1 MIRQTKKLFLGLFSL
16 ATVFVI
22 AGCGQNQA
30 SDQNANN
37 AQQSQQAQQAQKD
50 PNNLAGEWES
60 VYELD
65 SLQKAFF
72 PRGMN
77 SYTYAKFLEAFKD
90 FKMKLSVDGTN
101 ATLSYQYDSKK
112 FAKAFYE
119 ISKDKKTMTEDA
131 FVSRYI
137 NGQTEFVQNFKKYKA
152 SMDTSTGTYS
162 YEATGTI
169 DEKAKTVTF
178 DEGLIILDSFPLTTA
193 DKDHRFEPATYN
205 YEVKDGIL
213 TIYADM
219 KTKDNLP
226 VHFELTFKR
235 VPSAEKK

>member
-1 MIRQTKKLFLGLFSL
+1 MIRQTKKLFLGLLSL
-16 ATVFVI
+16 FAVFVI
-22 AGCGQNQA
+22 AGCGQNQP
-30 SDQNANN
+30 SDSNANN
-37 AQQSQQAQQAQKD
+37 AQKSQQEQKD

-65 SLQKAFF
+65 SLQKAFI
-72 PRGMN
+72 PRGMK
-77 SYTYAKFLEAFKD
+77 SFTYAKFLEAFKD
-90 FKMKLSVDGTN
+90 FKMKLSVDGTT
-101 ATLSYQYDSKK
+101 AKLSYQYDSKK

-119 ISKDKKTMTEDA
+119 ISRDKKTMKEDE

-137 NGQTEFVQNFKKYKA
+137 NGQVDFAKNFKKYKA

-162 YEATGTI
+162 YEATGTV

-178 DEGLIILDSFPLTTA
+178 DEGLMILDSFPLTTA
-193 DKDHRFEPATYN
+193 DKDHRFDSVTYN

-226 VHFELTFKR
+226 VHFELNFKR
-235 VPSAEKK
+235 VPAAEKK

>member
-16 ATVFVI
+16 VTVFVI

-37 AQQSQQAQQAQKD
+37 AQQAQAQQEQKD
-50 PNNLAGEWES
+50 PNNIAGEWES
-60 VYELD
+60 VYELE
-65 SLQKAFF
+65 SIQKAFSPF
-72 PRGMN
+72 KMN
-77 SYTYAKFLEAFKD
+77 SYTLKKFIETFKD

-101 ATLSYQYDSKK
+101 AKLSYQYDSKK
-112 FAKAFYE
+112 FAKAYYA
-119 ISKDKKTMTEDA
+119 ISKDKEKMTEEA
-131 FVSRYI
+131 FISRYV
-137 NGQTEFVQNFKKYKA
+137 NGLEDFVKNFKKYKVA
-152 SMDTSTGTYS
+152 IDTSTGTLS

-178 DEGLIILDSFPLTTA
+178 DEGLIILNSFPLTTA
-193 DKDHRFEPATYN
+193 TSDHWYDSATYN

>member
-1 MIRQTKKLFLGLFSL
+1 MIRQTKKLFLGLLSL
-16 ATVFVI
+16 VAVFVI

-37 AQQSQQAQQAQKD
+37 AQQAQQEQKD
-50 PNNLAGEWES
+50 SNNIAGEWES
-60 VYELD
+60 VFELE
-65 SLQKAFF
+65 SIQTAFSPF
-72 PRGMN
+72 DMN
-77 SYTYAKFLEAFKD
+77 SYTFKKFIEAFKD

-112 FAKAFYE
+112 FAKAYYD
-119 ISKDKKTMTEDA
+119 ISKDKKKMTEDA

-152 SMDTSTGTYS
+152 LIDTSTGTYS
-162 YEATGTI
+162 YEATGTV
-169 DEKAKTVTF
+169 DESAKTVTF
-178 DEGLIILDSFPLTTA
+178 DEGLMILDSFPLTTA
-193 DKDHRFEPATYN
+193 GKDHRFDSVTYN

>member
-1 MIRQTKKLFLGLFSL
+1 
-16 ATVFVI
+16 
-22 AGCGQNQA
+22 
-30 SDQNANN
+30 
-37 AQQSQQAQQAQKD
+37 
-50 PNNLAGEWES
+50 
-60 VYELD
+60 
-65 SLQKAFF
+65 
-72 PRGMN
+72 MN
-77 SYTYAKFLEAFKD
+77 SYTFKKFIEAFKD

-112 FAKAFYE
+112 FAKAYYD
-119 ISKDKKTMTEDA
+119 ISKDKKKMTEDA

-178 DEGLIILDSFPLTTA
+178 DEGLMILDSFPLTTA
-193 DKDHRFEPATYN
+193 GKDHRFDPVTYN

-226 VHFELTFKR
+226 IHFELNFKR

>member
-1 MIRQTKKLFLGLFSL
+1 MIRQTKKLFLGLLSL
-16 ATVFVI
+16 VAVFVI
-22 AGCGQNQA
+22 AGCGQNQP
-30 SDQNANN
+30 SDSNANN
-37 AQQSQQAQQAQKD
+37 AQKSQQEQKD

-65 SLQKAFF
+65 SLQKAFI
-72 PRGMN
+72 PRGMK
-77 SYTYAKFLEAFKD
+77 SFTYAKFLEAFKD

-101 ATLSYQYDSKK
+101 AKLSYQYDSKK
-112 FAKAFYE
+112 FAKAFYA
-119 ISKDKKTMTEDA
+119 ISRDKKTMKEDE

-137 NGQTEFVQNFKKYKA
+137 NGQVDFAKNFKKYKA

-162 YEATGTI
+162 YEATGTV

-178 DEGLIILDSFPLTTA
+178 DEGIIILDSFPLTTA
-193 DKDHRFEPATYN
+193 DKDHRFDSVTYN

-226 VHFELTFKR
+226 VHFELNFKR

>member
-1 MIRQTKKLFLGLFSL
+1 MIRQTKKLFLGLLSL
-16 ATVFVI
+16 VAVFVI

-30 SDQNANN
+30 SDSNANN
-37 AQQSQQAQQAQKD
+37 AQKSQQEQKD

-65 SLQKAFF
+65 SLQKAFI
-72 PRGMN
+72 PRGMK
-77 SYTYAKFLEAFKD
+77 SFTYAKFLEAFKD

-101 ATLSYQYDSKK
+101 AKLSYQYDSKK
-112 FAKAFYE
+112 FAKAFYA
-119 ISKDKKTMTEDA
+119 ISRDKKTMKEDE

-137 NGQTEFVQNFKKYKA
+137 NGQVDFAKNFKKYKA

-162 YEATGTI
+162 YEATGTV
-169 DEKAKTVTF
+169 DEKTKTVTF
-178 DEGLIILDSFPLTTA
+178 DEGLMILDSFPLTTA
-193 DKDHRFEPATYN
+193 DKDHRFDSVTYN

-226 VHFELTFKR
+226 VHFELNFKR

>member
-1 MIRQTKKLFLGLFSL
+1 MIRQTKKLFLGLLSL
-16 ATVFVI
+16 VAVFVI
-22 AGCGQNQA
+22 AGCGQNQP
-30 SDQNANN
+30 SDSNANN
-37 AQQSQQAQQAQKD
+37 AQKSQQEQKD

-65 SLQKAFF
+65 SLQKAFI
-72 PRGMN
+72 PRGMK
-77 SYTYAKFLEAFKD
+77 SFTYAKFLEAFKD

-101 ATLSYQYDSKK
+101 AKLSYQYDSKK
-112 FAKAFYE
+112 FAKAFYA
-119 ISKDKKTMTEDA
+119 ISRDKKTMKEDE

-137 NGQTEFVQNFKKYKA
+137 NGQVDFAKNFKKYKA

-162 YEATGTI
+162 YEATGTV

-178 DEGLIILDSFPLTTA
+178 DEGLMILDSFPLTTA
-193 DKDHRFEPATYN
+193 DKDHRFDSVTYN

-226 VHFELTFKR
+226 VHFELNFKR

>member
-16 ATVFVI
+16 GAVFVI

-37 AQQSQQAQQAQKD
+37 AQQAQQEQKD
-50 PNNLAGEWES
+50 SNNIAGEWES
-60 VYELD
+60 VYELE
-65 SLQKAFF
+65 SIQKAFSPF
-72 PRGMN
+72 KMN
-77 SYTYAKFLEAFKD
+77 SYTLKKFIETFKD

-101 ATLSYQYDSKK
+101 AKLSYQYDSKK
-112 FAKAFYE
+112 FAKAYYD
-119 ISKDKKTMTEDA
+119 ISKDKKKMTEDA

-162 YEATGTI
+162 YEATGTV
-169 DEKAKTVTF
+169 DESAKTVTF

-193 DKDHRFEPATYN
+193 GKDHRFDPATYN

>member
-1 MIRQTKKLFLGLFSL
+1 MIRQTKKLFLGLLSL
-16 ATVFVI
+16 VAVFVI

-30 SDQNANN
+30 SDSNANN
-37 AQQSQQAQQAQKD
+37 AQKSQQEQKD

-65 SLQKAFF
+65 SLQKAFI
-72 PRGMN
+72 PRGMK
-77 SYTYAKFLEAFKD
+77 SCTYAKFLEAFKD

-101 ATLSYQYDSKK
+101 AKLSYQYDSKK
-112 FAKAFYE
+112 FAKAFYA
-119 ISKDKKTMTEDA
+119 ISRDKKTMKEDE

-137 NGQTEFVQNFKKYKA
+137 NGQVDFAKNFKKYKA

-162 YEATGTI
+162 YEATGTV

-178 DEGLIILDSFPLTTA
+178 DEGLMILDSFPLTTA
-193 DKDHRFEPATYN
+193 DKDHRFDSVTYN

-226 VHFELTFKR
+226 VHFELNFKR

>member
-1 MIRQTKKLFLGLFSL
+1 MIRQTKKLFLGMLSL
-16 ATVFVI
+16 VAVFVI
-22 AGCGQNQA
+22 AGCGQNQP
-30 SDQNANN
+30 SDSNANN
-37 AQQSQQAQQAQKD
+37 AQKSQQEQKD

-65 SLQKAFF
+65 SLQKAFI
-72 PRGMN
+72 PRGMK
-77 SYTYAKFLEAFKD
+77 SYTFAKFIEAFKD
-90 FKMKLSVDGTN
+90 FKMKLSVDGST
-101 ATLSYQYDSKK
+101 AKLSYQYDSKK

-119 ISKDKKTMTEDA
+119 ISRDKKEMTEDA

-137 NGQTEFVQNFKKYKA
+137 NGQVDFAKNFKKYKA

-162 YEATGTI
+162 YEATGTV

-178 DEGLIILDSFPLTTA
+178 DEGLMILDSFPLTTA
-193 DKDHRFEPATYN
+193 DKDHRFDSVTYN

-226 VHFELTFKR
+226 VHFELNFKR

>member
-1 MIRQTKKLFLGLFSL
+1 MIRQTNKLFLGLLSL
-16 ATVFVI
+16 VAVFVI

-37 AQQSQQAQQAQKD
+37 AQQAQAQQEQKD
-50 PNNLAGEWES
+50 PNNIAGEWES
-60 VYELD
+60 VYELE
-65 SLQKAFF
+65 SIQKAFSPF
-72 PRGMN
+72 KMN
-77 SYTYAKFLEAFKD
+77 SYTLKKFIESFKD

-101 ATLSYQYDSKK
+101 AKLSYQYDSKK
-112 FAKAFYE
+112 FAKAYYS
-119 ISKDKKTMTEDA
+119 ISKDKDKMTEDK
-131 FVSRYI
+131 FISRYV
-137 NGQTEFVQNFKKYKA
+137 NGLEDFVKNFKKYKVA
-152 SMDTSTGTYS
+152 IDTSTGTLS

-169 DEKAKTVTF
+169 DEKAKNVTF
-178 DEGLIILDSFPLTTA
+178 DEGLIILNSFPLTTA
-193 DKDHRFEPATYN
+193 ASDHWYDSATYN

-235 VPSAEKK
+235 VPNAEKK

>member
-1 MIRQTKKLFLGLFSL
+1 MIRQTKKLFLGLLSL
-16 ATVFVI
+16 VAVFVI

-30 SDQNANN
+30 SDSNANN
-37 AQQSQQAQQAQKD
+37 AQKSQQEQKD

-65 SLQKAFF
+65 SLQKAFI
-72 PRGMN
+72 PRGMK
-77 SYTYAKFLEAFKD
+77 SFTYAKFLEAFKD

-101 ATLSYQYDSKK
+101 AKLSYQYDSKK
-112 FAKAFYE
+112 FAKAFYA
-119 ISKDKKTMTEDA
+119 ISRDKKTMKEDE

-137 NGQTEFVQNFKKYKA
+137 NGQVDFAKNFKKYKA

-169 DEKAKTVTF
+169 DENAKTVTF
-178 DEGLIILDSFPLTTA
+178 DEGIIILDSFPLTTA
-193 DKDHRFEPATYN
+193 DKDHRFDSVTYN

-226 VHFELTFKR
+226 VHFELNFKR

>member
-1 MIRQTKKLFLGLFSL
+1 MKIKKS
-16 ATVFVI
+16 FVI
-22 AGCGQNQA
+22 FGVCMALAGTVVA
-30 SDQNANN
+30 SMLPWRYSHRAH
-37 AQQSQQAQQAQKD
+37 ALVLVKD
-50 PNNLAGEWES
+50 PNNIAGEWES
-60 VYELD
+60 VYELE
-65 SLQKAFF
+65 SLQRAFF
-72 PRGMN
+72 PRGMK
-77 SYTYAKFLEAFKD
+77 SYTFAKFIEAFKD
-90 FKMKLSVDGTN
+90 FKMKLSIDGTT
-101 ATLSYQYDSKK
+101 AKLSYQYDSKK

-119 ISKDKKTMTEDA
+119 ISRDKKEMTEDA

-137 NGQTEFVQNFKKYKA
+137 NGQVDFVKNFKKYKA

-169 DEKAKTVTF
+169 DENAKTVTF
-178 DEGLIILDSFPLTTA
+178 DEGIIILDSFPLTTA
-193 DKDHRFEPATYN
+193 DKDHRFDSVTYN

-226 VHFELTFKR
+226 VHFELNFKR

>member
-1 MIRQTKKLFLGLFSL
+1 MIRQTKKLFLLLFSL
-16 ATVFVI
+16 ITVFVI
-22 AGCGQNQA
+22 AGCGQNQT
-30 SDQNANN
+30 SDQNTNN
-37 AQQSQQAQQAQKD
+37 AQKSQQEQKD

-60 VYELD
+60 IYELD

-77 SYTYAKFLEAFKD
+77 SYTFAKFIEAFKD
-90 FKMKLSVDGTN
+90 FKMKLSIDGTT
-101 ATLSYQYDSKK
+101 AKLSYQFDSKK

-119 ISKDKKTMTEDA
+119 ISRDKKEMTEDA

-137 NGQTEFVQNFKKYKA
+137 NGQVDFVKNFKKYKA
-152 SMDTSTGTYS
+152 SMYS
-162 YEATGTI
+162 YEATGTV

-178 DEGLIILDSFPLTTA
+178 DEGIIILDSFPLTTA
-193 DKDHRFEPATYN
+193 DKDHRFDSVTYN

-226 VHFELTFKR
+226 VHFELNFKR

>member
-1 MIRQTKKLFLGLFSL
+1 MIRHTKKLFLGLLSL
-16 ATVFVI
+16 LAVFVI

-30 SDQNANN
+30 SDSNANN
-37 AQQSQQAQQAQKD
+37 AQQSQQEQKD

-60 VYELD
+60 VYELE
-65 SLQKAFF
+65 SLQRAFF
-72 PRGMN
+72 PRGMK
-77 SYTYAKFLEAFKD
+77 SYTFAKFIEAFKD
-90 FKMKLSVDGTN
+90 FKMKLSIDGTT
-101 ATLSYQYDSKK
+101 AKLSYQYDSKK
-112 FAKAFYE
+112 FAKAFYA
-119 ISKDKKTMTEDA
+119 ISRDKKTMKEDE

-137 NGQTEFVQNFKKYKA
+137 NGQVDFAKNFKKYKA

-169 DEKAKTVTF
+169 DENAKTVTF
-178 DEGLIILDSFPLTTA
+178 DEGIIILDSFPLTTA
-193 DKDHRFEPATYN
+193 DKDHRFDSVTYN

-226 VHFELTFKR
+226 VHFELNFKR

>member
-1 MIRQTKKLFLGLFSL
+1 
-16 ATVFVI
+16 
-22 AGCGQNQA
+22 
-30 SDQNANN
+30 
-37 AQQSQQAQQAQKD
+37 
-50 PNNLAGEWES
+50 
-60 VYELD
+60 
-65 SLQKAFF
+65 
-72 PRGMN
+72 
-77 SYTYAKFLEAFKD
+77 
-90 FKMKLSVDGTN
+90 MKLSIDGTT
-101 ATLSYQYDSKK
+101 AKLSYQYDSKK

-119 ISKDKKTMTEDA
+119 ISRDKKEMTEDA

-137 NGQTEFVQNFKKYKA
+137 NGQVDFVKNFKKYKA

-162 YEATGTI
+162 YEATGTV

-178 DEGLIILDSFPLTTA
+178 DEGIIILDSFPLTTA
-193 DKDHRFEPATYN
+193 DKDHRFDSVTYN

-226 VHFELTFKR
+226 VHFELNFKR

>member
-16 ATVFVI
+16 LAVFVI

-30 SDQNANN
+30 SDSNANN
-37 AQQSQQAQQAQKD
+37 AQQSQQEQKD

-60 VYELD
+60 VYELE
-65 SLQKAFF
+65 SLQRAFF
-72 PRGMN
+72 PRGMK
-77 SYTYAKFLEAFKD
+77 SYTFAKFIEAFKD
-90 FKMKLSVDGTN
+90 FKMKLSIDGTT
-101 ATLSYQYDSKK
+101 AKLSYQYDSKK

-119 ISKDKKTMTEDA
+119 ISRDKKTMKEDE

-137 NGQTEFVQNFKKYKA
+137 NGQVDFAKNFKKYKA

-162 YEATGTI
+162 YEATGTV

-178 DEGLIILDSFPLTTA
+178 DEGIIILDSFPLTTA
-193 DKDHRFEPATYN
+193 DKDHRFDSVTYN

-226 VHFELTFKR
+226 VHFELNFKR

>member
-1 MIRQTKKLFLGLFSL
+1 MIRQTKKLFLGLLSL
-16 ATVFVI
+16 VAVFVI

-30 SDQNANN
+30 SDSNANN
-37 AQQSQQAQQAQKD
+37 AQKSQQEQKD

-65 SLQKAFF
+65 SLQKAFI
-72 PRGMN
+72 PRGMK
-77 SYTYAKFLEAFKD
+77 SFTYAKFLEAFKD

-101 ATLSYQYDSKK
+101 AKLSYQYDSKK
-112 FAKAFYE
+112 FAKAFYA
-119 ISKDKKTMTEDA
+119 ISRDKKTMKEDE

-137 NGQTEFVQNFKKYKA
+137 NGQVDFAKNFKKYKA

-162 YEATGTI
+162 YEATGTV

-178 DEGLIILDSFPLTTA
+178 DEGLMILDSFPLTTA
-193 DKDHRFEPATYN
+193 DKDHRFDSVTYN

-226 VHFELTFKR
+226 VHFELNFKR

>member
-1 MIRQTKKLFLGLFSL
+1 MIRHTKKLFLGLLSL
-16 ATVFVI
+16 LAVFVI

-30 SDQNANN
+30 SDSNANN
-37 AQQSQQAQQAQKD
+37 AQQSQQEQKN

-60 VYELD
+60 VYELE
-65 SLQKAFF
+65 SLQRAFF
-72 PRGMN
+72 TRGMK
-77 SYTYAKFLEAFKD
+77 SYTFAKFIEAFKD
-90 FKMKLSVDGTN
+90 FKMKLSIDGTT
-101 ATLSYQYDSKK
+101 AKLSYQYDSKK

-119 ISKDKKTMTEDA
+119 ISRDKKEMTEDA

-137 NGQTEFVQNFKKYKA
+137 NGQVDFVKNFKKYKA
-152 SMDTSTGTYS
+152 SMDASTGTYS
-162 YEATGTI
+162 YEATGTV

-178 DEGLIILDSFPLTTA
+178 DEGIIILDSFPLTTA
-193 DKDHRFEPATYN
+193 DKDHRFDSVTYN

-226 VHFELTFKR
+226 VHFELNFKR

>member
-16 ATVFVI
+16 VAVFVI
-22 AGCGQNQA
+22 AGCGQNQT
-30 SDQNANN
+30 SDQNTNN
-37 AQQSQQAQQAQKD
+37 AQKSQQEQKD
-50 PNNLAGEWES
+50 PNNLAGDWES

-72 PRGMN
+72 PRGMK
-77 SYTYAKFLEAFKD
+77 SYTFAKFIEAFKD
-90 FKMKLSVDGTN
+90 FNMKLSVDGTN
-101 ATLSYQYDSKK
+101 AKLSYQYDSKK
-112 FAKAFYE
+112 FAKAFYA
-119 ISKDKKTMTEDA
+119 ISRDKKTMKEDE

-137 NGQTEFVQNFKKYKA
+137 NGQVDFAKNFKKYKA

-162 YEATGTI
+162 YEATGTV

-178 DEGLIILDSFPLTTA
+178 DEGLMILDSFPLTTA
-193 DKDHRFEPATYN
+193 DKDHRFDSVTYN

-226 VHFELTFKR
+226 VHFELNFKR

>member
-1 MIRQTKKLFLGLFSL
+1 MIRQTKKLFLGLLSL
-16 ATVFVI
+16 VAVFVI

-30 SDQNANN
+30 SDSNANY
-37 AQQSQQAQQAQKD
+37 AQKSQQEQKD

-65 SLQKAFF
+65 SLQKAFI
-72 PRGMN
+72 PRGMK
-77 SYTYAKFLEAFKD
+77 SFTYAKFLEAFKD

-101 ATLSYQYDSKK
+101 AKLSYQYDSKK
-112 FAKAFYE
+112 FAKAFYA
-119 ISKDKKTMTEDA
+119 ISRDKKTMKEDE

-137 NGQTEFVQNFKKYKA
+137 NGQVDFAKNFKKYKA

-162 YEATGTI
+162 YEATGTV

-178 DEGLIILDSFPLTTA
+178 DEGLMILDSFPLTTA
-193 DKDHRFEPATYN
+193 DKDHRFDSVTYN

-226 VHFELTFKR
+226 VHFELNFKR

>member
-16 ATVFVI
+16 ITVFVI
-22 AGCGQNQA
+22 AGCGQNQP
-30 SDQNANN
+30 SDSNANN
-37 AQQSQQAQQAQKD
+37 AQKSQQEQKD

-65 SLQKAFF
+65 SLQKAFI
-72 PRGMN
+72 PRGMK
-77 SYTYAKFLEAFKD
+77 SYTFAKFIEAFKD
-90 FKMKLSVDGTN
+90 FKMKLSVDGTT
-101 ATLSYQYDSKK
+101 AKLSYQYDSKK

-119 ISKDKKTMTEDA
+119 ISRDKKEMTEDA

-137 NGQTEFVQNFKKYKA
+137 NGQVDFAKNFKKYKA

-162 YEATGTI
+162 YEATGTV

-178 DEGLIILDSFPLTTA
+178 DEGLMILDSFPLTTA
-193 DKDHRFEPATYN
+193 DKDHRFDSVTYN

-226 VHFELTFKR
+226 VHFELNFKR
-235 VPSAEKK
+235 VPAAEKK

>member
-16 ATVFVI
+16 ITVFVI
-22 AGCGQNQA
+22 AGCGQNQT
-30 SDQNANN
+30 SDQNTNN
-37 AQQSQQAQQAQKD
+37 AQKSQQEQKD
-50 PNNLAGEWES
+50 PNNLAGDWES

-65 SLQKAFF
+65 SLQKAFS

-77 SYTYAKFLEAFKD
+77 SYTFAKFIEAFKD
-90 FKMKLSVDGTN
+90 FKMKLSVDGTT
-101 ATLSYQYDSKK
+101 AKLSYQYDSKK

-119 ISKDKKTMTEDA
+119 ISRDKKEMTEDA

-137 NGQTEFVQNFKKYKA
+137 NGQVDFVKNFKKYKA
-152 SMDTSTGTYS
+152 SMDTSNGTYS

-169 DEKAKTVTF
+169 DENAKTVTF
-178 DEGLIILDSFPLTTA
+178 DEGIIILDSFPLTTA
-193 DKDHRFEPATYN
+193 DKDHRFDSVTYN

-213 TIYADM
+213 KIYADM

-226 VHFELTFKR
+226 VHFELNFKR

>member
-1 MIRQTKKLFLGLFSL
+1 MIRQTKKLFLGLLSL
-16 ATVFVI
+16 VAVFVI

-30 SDQNANN
+30 SDSNANN
-37 AQQSQQAQQAQKD
+37 AQKSQQEQKD

-72 PRGMN
+72 PRGMK
-77 SYTYAKFLEAFKD
+77 SFTYAKFLEAFKD

-101 ATLSYQYDSKK
+101 AKLSYQYDSKK
-112 FAKAFYE
+112 FAKAFYA
-119 ISKDKKTMTEDA
+119 ISRDKKTMKEDE

-137 NGQTEFVQNFKKYKA
+137 NGQVDFAKNFKKYKA

-162 YEATGTI
+162 YEATGTV

-178 DEGLIILDSFPLTTA
+178 DEGLMILDSFPLTTA
-193 DKDHRFEPATYN
+193 DKDHRFDSVTYN

-226 VHFELTFKR
+226 VHFELNFKR

>member
-1 MIRQTKKLFLGLFSL
+1 MIRQTKKLFLGLLSL
-16 ATVFVI
+16 VAVFVI

-30 SDQNANN
+30 SDSNANN
-37 AQQSQQAQQAQKD
+37 SQKSQQEQKD
-50 PNNLAGEWES
+50 PNNLTGEWES

-65 SLQKAFF
+65 SLQKAFI
-72 PRGMN
+72 PRGMK
-77 SYTYAKFLEAFKD
+77 SFTYAKFLEAFKD

-101 ATLSYQYDSKK
+101 AKLSYQYDSKK
-112 FAKAFYE
+112 FAKAFYA
-119 ISKDKKTMTEDA
+119 ISRDKKTMKEDE

-137 NGQTEFVQNFKKYKA
+137 NGQVDFAKNFKKYKA

-162 YEATGTI
+162 YEATGTV

-178 DEGLIILDSFPLTTA
+178 DEGLMILDSFPLTTA
-193 DKDHRFEPATYN
+193 DKDHRFDSVTYN

-226 VHFELTFKR
+226 VHFELNFKR

>member
-1 MIRQTKKLFLGLFSL
+1 MIRQTKKLFLGLLSL
-16 ATVFVI
+16 VAVFVI

-30 SDQNANN
+30 SDSNANN
-37 AQQSQQAQQAQKD
+37 AQKSQQEQKD

-65 SLQKAFF
+65 SLQKAFI
-72 PRGMN
+72 PRGMK
-77 SYTYAKFLEAFKD
+77 SFTYAKFLEAFKD

-101 ATLSYQYDSKK
+101 AKLSYQYDSKK
-112 FAKAFYE
+112 FAKAFYA
-119 ISKDKKTMTEDA
+119 ISRDKKTMKEDE

-137 NGQTEFVQNFKKYKA
+137 NGQVDFAKNFKKYKA

-162 YEATGTI
+162 YEATGTV

-178 DEGLIILDSFPLTTA
+178 DEGLMILDSFPLTTA
-193 DKDHRFEPATYN
+193 DKDHRFDSVTYN

-226 VHFELTFKR
+226 VHFELNFKR
-235 VPSAEKK
+235 VPSVEKK

>member
-1 MIRQTKKLFLGLFSL
+1 MIRQTKKLFLGMLSL
-16 ATVFVI
+16 VAVFVI
-22 AGCGQNQA
+22 AGCGQNQP
-30 SDQNANN
+30 SDSNANN
-37 AQQSQQAQQAQKD
+37 AQKSQQEQKD

-65 SLQKAFF
+65 SLQKAFI
-72 PRGMN
+72 PRGMK
-77 SYTYAKFLEAFKD
+77 SYTFAKFIEAFKD
-90 FKMKLSVDGTN
+90 FKMKLSVDGTT
-101 ATLSYQYDSKK
+101 AKLSYQYDSKK

-119 ISKDKKTMTEDA
+119 ISRDKKTMKEDE

-137 NGQTEFVQNFKKYKA
+137 NGQVDFAKNFKKYKA

-162 YEATGTI
+162 YEATGTV

-178 DEGLIILDSFPLTTA
+178 DEGLMILDSFPLTTA
-193 DKDHRFEPATYN
+193 DKDHRFDSVTYN

-226 VHFELTFKR
+226 VHFELNFKR
-235 VPSAEKK
+235 VPAAEKK

>member
-1 MIRQTKKLFLGLFSL
+1 MIRQTKKLFLGLLSL
-16 ATVFVI
+16 LAVFVI

-30 SDQNANN
+30 SDSNANN
-37 AQQSQQAQQAQKD
+37 AQKSQQEQKD

-65 SLQKAFF
+65 SLQKAFI
-72 PRGMN
+72 PRGMK
-77 SYTYAKFLEAFKD
+77 SFTYAKFLEAFKD

-101 ATLSYQYDSKK
+101 AKLSYQYDSKK
-112 FAKAFYE
+112 FAKAFYA
-119 ISKDKKTMTEDA
+119 ISRDKKTMKEDE

-137 NGQTEFVQNFKKYKA
+137 NGQVDFAKNFKKYKA

-162 YEATGTI
+162 YEATGTV

-178 DEGLIILDSFPLTTA
+178 DEGLMILDSFPLTTA
-193 DKDHRFEPATYN
+193 DKDHRFDSVTYN

-226 VHFELTFKR
+226 VHFELNFKR

>member
-1 MIRQTKKLFLGLFSL
+1 M
-16 ATVFVI
+16 
-22 AGCGQNQA
+22 
-30 SDQNANN
+30 
-37 AQQSQQAQQAQKD
+37 
-50 PNNLAGEWES
+50 
-60 VYELD
+60 
-65 SLQKAFF
+65 QKAFF
-72 PRGMN
+72 PKGMQ
-77 SYTYAKFLEAFKD
+77 SYTFAKFLEAFKD
-90 FKMKLSVDGTN
+90 FKMKFSVDGTN
-101 ATLSYQYDSKK
+101 AKLSYQFDSKK

-119 ISKDKKTMTEDA
+119 ISKDKKKMTEDE

-193 DKDHRFEPATYN
+193 GKDHRFDPATYN

-235 VPSAEKK
+235 VPSTEKK

>member
-1 MIRQTKKLFLGLFSL
+1 MIRHTKKLFLGLLSL
-16 ATVFVI
+16 LAVFVI
-22 AGCGQNQA
+22 AGCGQNQT
-30 SDQNANN
+30 SDQNTNN
-37 AQQSQQAQQAQKD
+37 AQKSQQEQKD

-60 VYELD
+60 VYELE

-72 PRGMN
+72 PRGMK
-77 SYTYAKFLEAFKD
+77 SYTFAKFIEAFKD
-90 FKMKLSVDGTN
+90 FKMKLSVDGTT
-101 ATLSYQYDSKK
+101 AKLSYQYDSKK

-119 ISKDKKTMTEDA
+119 ISRDKKTMKEDE

-137 NGQTEFVQNFKKYKA
+137 NGQVDFVKNFKKYKA

-162 YEATGTI
+162 YEATGTV

-178 DEGLIILDSFPLTTA
+178 DEGIIILDSFPLTTA
-193 DKDHRFEPATYN
+193 DKDHRFDSVTYN

-213 TIYADM
+213 KIYADM

-226 VHFELTFKR
+226 VHFELNFKR

>member
-1 MIRQTKKLFLGLFSL
+1 MIRQTKKLFLGLLSL
-16 ATVFVI
+16 VAVFVI

-30 SDQNANN
+30 SDSNANN
-37 AQQSQQAQQAQKD
+37 AQKSQQEQKD

-72 PRGMN
+72 PRGMK
-77 SYTYAKFLEAFKD
+77 SFTYAKFLEAFKD

-101 ATLSYQYDSKK
+101 AKLSYQYDSKK
-112 FAKAFYE
+112 FAKAFYA
-119 ISKDKKTMTEDA
+119 ISRDKKTMKEDE

-137 NGQTEFVQNFKKYKA
+137 NGQVDFAKNFKKYKA

-162 YEATGTI
+162 YEATGTV
-169 DEKAKTVTF
+169 DDKAKTVTF
-178 DEGLIILDSFPLTTA
+178 DEGLMILDSFPLTTA
-193 DKDHRFEPATYN
+193 DKDHRFDSVTYN

-226 VHFELTFKR
+226 VHFELNFKR

>member
-37 AQQSQQAQQAQKD
+37 AQQAQQEQKD
-50 PNNLAGEWES
+50 SNNIAGEWES
-60 VYELD
+60 VFELE
-65 SLQKAFF
+65 SIQTAFSPF
-72 PRGMN
+72 DMN
-77 SYTYAKFLEAFKD
+77 SYTFKKFIEAFKD
-90 FKMKLSVDGTN
+90 FKMKFSVDGTN
-101 ATLSYQYDSKK
+101 AKLSYQFDSKK
-112 FAKAFYE
+112 FAKAYYE
-119 ISKDKKTMTEDA
+119 ISKDKKKMTEDA

-169 DEKAKTVTF
+169 DEKAKTVIF

-193 DKDHRFEPATYN
+193 GKDHRFDPATYN

-235 VPSAEKK
+235 VASAEKK

>member
-16 ATVFVI
+16 GAIFVI

-30 SDQNANN
+30 SDSNANN
-37 AQQSQQAQQAQKD
+37 AQKSQQEQKD

-65 SLQKAFF
+65 SLQKAFI
-72 PRGMN
+72 PRGMK
-77 SYTYAKFLEAFKD
+77 SFTYAKFLEAFKD

-101 ATLSYQYDSKK
+101 AKLSYQYDSKK
-112 FAKAFYE
+112 FAKAFYA
-119 ISKDKKTMTEDA
+119 ISRDKKTMKEDE

-137 NGQTEFVQNFKKYKA
+137 NGQVDFAKNFKKYKA

-162 YEATGTI
+162 YEATGTV

-178 DEGLIILDSFPLTTA
+178 DEGLMILDSFPLTTA
-193 DKDHRFEPATYN
+193 DKDHRFDSVTYN

-226 VHFELTFKR
+226 VHFELNFKR